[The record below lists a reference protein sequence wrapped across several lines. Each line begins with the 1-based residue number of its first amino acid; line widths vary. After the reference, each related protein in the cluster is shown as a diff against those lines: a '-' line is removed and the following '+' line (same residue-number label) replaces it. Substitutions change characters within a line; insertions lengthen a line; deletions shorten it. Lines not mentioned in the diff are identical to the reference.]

1 MADPTGLTVNQSDYD
16 VNFNLMEA
24 LVYYNPHSALE
35 RKHINQA
42 LLAIVVRVGAPG
54 HHKVIVLAEAM
65 KMVRMYSHLRRCWCR
80 SDGGHS
86 DSIITLKKL
95 LTQLNKDEQIDV
107 DDEDEWPDYPAVT
120 GTSTDQPEVCS
131 SSSRPL
137 VVTISD
143 VSAGSG

>member
-35 RKHINQA
+35 RKHVNQA

-65 KMVRMYSHLRRCWCR
+65 KLCACTAIFVAVGVALMVDIQTR
-80 SDGGHS
+80 SS
-86 DSIITLKKL
+86 L
-95 LTQLNKDEQIDV
+95 
-107 DDEDEWPDYPAVT
+107 
-120 GTSTDQPEVCS
+120 
-131 SSSRPL
+131 
-137 VVTISD
+137 
-143 VSAGSG
+143 

>member
-1 MADPTGLTVNQSDYD
+1 MSICVYGAADPTGLTVNQSDYD
-16 VNFNLMEA
+16 LKFNLMEA

-65 KMVRMYSHLRRCWCR
+65 KIVHMYSHLRRCWRR

-86 DSIITLKKL
+86 HSIITLKKTL
-95 LTQLNKDEQIDV
+95 D
-107 DDEDEWPDYPAVT
+107 
-120 GTSTDQPEVCS
+120 
-131 SSSRPL
+131 
-137 VVTISD
+137 
-143 VSAGSG
+143 SAK